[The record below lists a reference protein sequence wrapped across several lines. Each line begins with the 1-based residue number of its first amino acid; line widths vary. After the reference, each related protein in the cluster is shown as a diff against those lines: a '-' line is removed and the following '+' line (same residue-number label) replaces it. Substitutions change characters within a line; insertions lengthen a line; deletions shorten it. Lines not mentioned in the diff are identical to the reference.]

1 MSGRG
6 LALPARFDFRTTLVV
21 QARDINY
28 GNHLG
33 HDAAVSLLHEA
44 RRRWLAAGGYDEAG
58 GAGAGLI
65 MLELE
70 VHYAAQAFWADR
82 LEVAMAIA
90 GLGAARCELRY
101 RVQRAGQEVLRA
113 RTLMGFYDY
122 AARRPVRRPADFL
135 ARLTALDEENDDV

>member
-1 MSGRG
+1 MSRG
-6 LALPARFDFRTTLVV
+6 GLGLPSRFHFRTDLTV

-44 RRRWLAAGGYDEAG
+44 RRRWLAAAGYDEAG
-58 GAGAGLI
+58 SGGTGLI

-82 LEVAMAIA
+82 LCVDLAVA
-90 GLGAARCELRY
+90 GLGAARCEFRY
-101 RVQRAGQEVLRA
+101 RVGRAGQEVLRA
-113 RTLMGFYDY
+113 RTLMGFFDY
-122 AARRPVRRPADFL
+122 AARRPVRQPADFL
-135 ARLTALDEENDDV
+135 TRLTALNEESDDV

>member
-1 MSGRG
+1 MSGGG
-6 LALPARFDFRTTLVV
+6 LSLPLRFHFRTDLTV

-44 RRRWLAAGGYDEAG
+44 RRRWLAAAGYDEAG
-58 GAGAGLI
+58 RDGAGLI

-82 LEVAMAIA
+82 LSVDLAIA
-90 GLGAARCELRY
+90 GLGAARCEFRY
-101 RVQRAGQEVLRA
+101 RVDRAGQEVLRA

-135 ARLTALDEENDDV
+135 ARLTALNEESDDV